1 MSSERHSGL
10 TYRKVPFEWNADQA
24 VVERVH
30 FVEISWIASDDD
42 ARFVDVVA
50 QTLAASP
57 DTADKSSVTLIGPV
71 VAARTLLESAPKWK
85 VSREPDWWRLLCF
98 RDEPIG
104 FVLPVTYDE
113 TERAGL
119 LEGTIFHMGVIPEFR
134 GRGFGRLLLR
144 EAVRVLMD
152 GGVRRIFCDTDETNA
167 PMIRLFESEGWG
179 RLPTREVPLPL
190 GFEPGDMNRRN
201 A

>member
-1 MSSERHSGL
+1 MSSERQSRL
-10 TYRKVPFEWNADQA
+10 TYRKIPFEWSADQA
-24 VVERVH
+24 VGERVH
-30 FVEISWIASDDD
+30 FDEISWITSNDD

-50 QTLAASP
+50 LSLAASP
-57 DTADKSSVTLIGPV
+57 DTADKSSVKSMGPT
-71 VAARTLLESAPKWK
+71 VAARTLVESTPKWK

-98 RDEPIG
+98 RDEPVG

-113 TERAGL
+113 MDRAGL

-190 GFEPGDMNRRN
+190 GFDPGDMNRREV
-201 A
+201 

>member
-1 MSSERHSGL
+1 MSSERQSRL
-10 TYRKVPFEWNADQA
+10 TYRKVPFEWIADQA
-24 VVERVH
+24 MVESDRCG
-30 FVEISWIASDDD
+30 EISWIASDDD

-50 QTLAASP
+50 QSLAVSP
-57 DTADKSSVTLIGPV
+57 DAADKSSAKTMGPT

-98 RDEPIG
+98 RDEPVG

-113 TERAGL
+113 MDRAGL
-119 LEGTIFHMGVIPEFR
+119 VEGTIFHVGVIPEFR

-144 EAVRVLMD
+144 EAARVLMN

-167 PMIRLFESEGWG
+167 PMIHLFESEGWG

-190 GFEPGDMNRRN
+190 GFDPGDMNRRK